1 MLSSASVFTVATQ
14 DAAEVVRQNVRNKWG
29 HCNFTEWD
37 ETKFLDCFQLMDD
50 LVKTL
55 NLADDQE
62 KKLLEQLKEW
72 KGACCRMSHT
82 MRSQFQLTLFI
93 LSVLCILQFYAGLM

>member
-1 MLSSASVFTVATQ
+1 MLCSASVFTVATQ
-14 DAAEVVRQNVRNKWG
+14 DAAKVVRRNVRNKWG

-62 KKLLEQLKEW
+62 KKLLRQLKEW
-72 KGACCRMSHT
+72 KEKGACFGMSHT
-82 MRSQFQLTLFI
+82 LRSQFQLSDTVTHDKAYHI
-93 LSVLCILQFYAGLM
+93 L